1 MNIVYILSGL
11 ALLVV
16 GGEFL
21 VRSSVALS
29 RKFHLSRMIIGLT
42 VVSFATSAPEL
53 FVSIQAAIDGY
64 PYIALGNVV
73 GSNIANIG
81 LVLGITAVI
90 SPLFLDR
97 EFYKFNWPVMMAL
110 SIGMYFLLKF
120 GSGINRLE
128 GIGLLLSL
136 LIYLWVLIVKA
147 RRNKKVVKSVD
158 SDGIEEVIASNF
170 KIVIWL
176 LIGGG
181 ALWAGSELLVSGA
194 VNIARLLG
202 VSNRMIAVTMI
213 AIGTSV
219 PELAASVVAAF
230 KHEKALLIGNV
241 IGSNIFNLGSVIGIT
256 AIIHPINV
264 LDSGISLVL
273 NDMLWM
279 IGFSA
284 IIFPLALLPKKFIL
298 TKYKGLF
305 LFIAYSI
312 FIGLILSLIHI

>member
-312 FIGLILSLIHI
+312 FIGLIFVNFN